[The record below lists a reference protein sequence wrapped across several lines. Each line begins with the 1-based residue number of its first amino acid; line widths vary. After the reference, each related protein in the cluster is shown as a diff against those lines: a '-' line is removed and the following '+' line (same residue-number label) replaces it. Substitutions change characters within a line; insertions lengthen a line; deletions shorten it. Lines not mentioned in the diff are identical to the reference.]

1 MKSPRGRAA
10 VNASD
15 APQAISRATDVLLG
29 RRSRAV
35 TRESEYLHRACF
47 STRTWKSEQMCLFGM
62 CLCFSCWGMYPAAY
76 YFCRYIMVYIGKG
89 MSMNINWFKDPDHLV
104 YINAEKSL
112 AELEKRLKLPGLV
125 QAADMLRAAPN
136 AEGITI
142 KGSKRSSGKL
152 FIPDLVFKQ
161 HIEMGENLF
170 LYLGEM
176 SECYVIYYPQQ
187 PVCTEE

>member
-62 CLCFSCWGMYPAAY
+62 CLCLAAGECIRRLII
-76 YFCRYIMVYIGKG
+76 FVAISWFILGK
-89 MSMNINWFKDPDHLV
+89 
-104 YINAEKSL
+104 E
-112 AELEKRLKLPGLV
+112 
-125 QAADMLRAAPN
+125 RA
-136 AEGITI
+136 
-142 KGSKRSSGKL
+142 
-152 FIPDLVFKQ
+152 
-161 HIEMGENLF
+161 
-170 LYLGEM
+170 
-176 SECYVIYYPQQ
+176 
-187 PVCTEE
+187 

>member
-1 MKSPRGRAA
+1 MPECCSIEAA
-10 VNASD
+10 NSGFPAKPS
-15 APQAISRATDVLLG
+15 SSVL
-29 RRSRAV
+29 
-35 TRESEYLHRACF
+35 
-47 STRTWKSEQMCLFGM
+47 
-62 CLCFSCWGMYPAAY
+62 
-76 YFCRYIMVYIGKG
+76 
-89 MSMNINWFKDPDHLV
+89 N
-104 YINAEKSL
+104 SL
-112 AELEKRLKLPGLV
+112 AAGRYQRLRLPGFFEEH
-125 QAADMLRAAPN
+125 QATDMLRAAPN